1 MLFSGCRMEEEGS
14 NITWDIISSM
24 NTSSAIFPAEPVSPG
39 RLPGAFKIIIRLS
52 AIALAA
58 VLSILILAAVSASVY
73 DSTNSGK
80 VFPGVSVYGLDLS
93 GLSAAEAAYRL
104 NDGFYYP
111 RDGRITFTYEGKSW
125 VATPADLGLGLDLM
139 ATINDAYAIGRAGD
153 SLGNLEKQMQA
164 RFSGVAVAP
173 VLQFDFGRAMAYLQ
187 RIGAE
192 VERPAMEA
200 KLVLNG
206 LEVTAIPGQMG
217 KELNM
222 STMLQLVAAPIG
234 NLADAEIPLQMTE
247 YPPDVMDASSQADA
261 ARALLSQDFILSIG
275 EPAAG
280 DPAPLVLSP
289 ATVADMLT
297 FRKVTD
303 SSGAHYTLA
312 LDENKLTALLQ
323 PQIPALSRKVENAR
337 YQFDDSTGQLALYS
351 ASSRGRELNVAKTIE
366 GIQAAVAQGAH
377 GATLGFDFVEPEIND
392 NKTAAELGITG
403 LLPNGSQYTSFA
415 GSAEARIHNI
425 TLASEKLN
433 GVLVKPGETF
443 SMGEQVGDVSLDTG
457 YAEALIILGNRT
469 IKGAGGGVCQVSTT
483 FFRTVFMTGFPVVER
498 YAHAYRVGYYENGDG
513 PIHLGAGFDATVSFP
528 TVDFKFTND
537 SQYWILME
545 TEVDRANKRL
555 YWRFYSTPDGRTVQY
570 YSTGVTNE
578 TDPPD
583 PKWEENTALTEEW
596 KQVDWAVKGA
606 DVTVTRTVSRNGQ
619 VILQDRFATHYMP
632 WGAVCQYNPD
642 KYTPSGENA
651 SCPP

>member
-1 MLFSGCRMEEEGS
+1 MFSSGCRREEAGS
-14 NITWDIISSM
+14 NNTWDIISSM
-24 NTSSAIFPAEPVSPG
+24 NTSSAILPAEPVSPG
-39 RLPGAFKIIIRLS
+39 RLPGAFKIIIRAS
-52 AIALAA
+52 AVALAA
-58 VLSILILAAVSASVY
+58 ALSVLILSAVSASVY

-111 RDGRITFTYEGKSW
+111 RDGRITFTYEDKSW

-139 ATINDAYAIGRAGD
+139 ATINNAYAVGRAGD

-164 RFSGVAVAP
+164 RFNGVAVAP

-192 VERPAMEA
+192 VERPAVEA

-234 NLADAEIPLQMTE
+234 NLADAEIPIQTTE
-247 YPPDVMDASSQADA
+247 YPPDVLDASSQADA
-261 ARALLSQDFILSIG
+261 ARALLSQDFQLSIS

-280 DPAPLVLSP
+280 DPGPQVLSP

-303 SSGAHYTLA
+303 PSGAHYTLA
-312 LDENKLTALLQ
+312 LDENKLTGLLQ
-323 PQIPALSRKVENAR
+323 PLTASLSRRVENAR
-337 YQFDDSTGQLALYS
+337 YQFDDSAGQLALYS
-351 ASSRGRELNVAKTIE
+351 ASSRGRELNVVKSIE
-366 GIQAAVAQGAH
+366 LIQAAVAQGAH
-377 GATLGFDFVEPEIND
+377 GAALGFDYVEPDIGD

-457 YAEALIILGNRT
+457 YAEALIIMGNRT

-483 FFRTVFMTGFPVVER
+483 FFRTVFMTGFPIVER

>member
-1 MLFSGCRMEEEGS
+1 MFSSGCRREEAGS

-24 NTSSAIFPAEPVSPG
+24 NTSSAILPAEPVSPG
-39 RLPGAFKIIIRLS
+39 RLPGAFKIIIRAS
-52 AIALAA
+52 AVALAA
-58 VLSILILAAVSASVY
+58 ALSVLILSAVSASVY

-111 RDGRITFTYEGKSW
+111 RDGRITFTYEDKSW

-139 ATINDAYAIGRAGD
+139 ATINNAYAVGRAGD

-164 RFSGVAVAP
+164 RFNGVAVAP

-192 VERPAMEA
+192 VERPAVEA

-234 NLADAEIPLQMTE
+234 NLADAEIPVQTTE
-247 YPPDVMDASSQADA
+247 YPPDVLDASSQADA
-261 ARALLSQDFILSIG
+261 ARALLSQDFQLSIS

-280 DPAPLVLSP
+280 DPGPQVLSP

-303 SSGAHYTLA
+303 PSGAHYTLA
-312 LDENKLTALLQ
+312 LDENKLTGLLQ
-323 PQIPALSRKVENAR
+323 PLTASLSRRVENAR
-337 YQFDDSTGQLALYS
+337 YQFDDSAGQLALYS
-351 ASSRGRELNVAKTIE
+351 ASSRGRELNVVKSIE
-366 GIQAAVAQGAH
+366 LIQAAVAQGAH
-377 GATLGFDFVEPEIND
+377 GAALGFDYVEPDIGD
-392 NKTAAELGITG
+392 NKTAAELGIAG

-457 YAEALIILGNRT
+457 YAEALIIMGNRT

-483 FFRTVFMTGFPVVER
+483 FFRTVFMTGFPIVER

-642 KYTPSGENA
+642 QYTPSGENA